1 MEKTGF
7 FGSKDLPER
16 GFLREW
22 FRTCFR
28 LRPGMVKKSF
38 RPLRECERSPLR
50 KIFAQAP

>member
-7 FGSKDLPER
+7 FGALRAPER

-38 RPLRECERSPLR
+38 RLLGECKRSPLR
-50 KIFAQAP
+50 KIVPQAP